1 MDTLRPEVNP
11 GERLAH
17 LQTKG
22 GGFRLR
28 DRARFRLSGPDA
40 ARYLNGQVTRDV
52 QRLSG
57 GGTACL
63 LSPKGKLVSLVWILP
78 ESGGFL
84 VDAPGELASEV
95 GARLERYL
103 IADDATL
110 EDVSSGDPGWHVFG
124 GTSQGGVLR
133 IGLPGEDVP
142 ELPEGVLEATPE
154 EIELLRI
161 RQGMPV
167 WGRELTPDTLV
178 QEARLERFAVD
189 FDKGCYV
196 GQEVVSRLKS
206 VGRVNRRLAL
216 LRGACEAQAG
226 SQLLVDGAT
235 AGEITSSAFDFEL
248 SQTVALGYVL
258 RTFEGAGSFRVCD
271 ATGKETG
278 SLEQCDF
285 PN

>member
-1 MDTLRPEVNP
+1 MSP

-17 LQTKG
+17 FRTNG
-22 GGFRLR
+22 GYFRLGA
-28 DRARFRLSGPDA
+28 RARFRLSGPDA

-52 QRLSG
+52 QRMAG

-63 LSPKGKLVSLVWILP
+63 LNPKGKLVSLVWISP
-78 ESGGFL
+78 VSGGFL
-84 VDAPGELASEV
+84 IDAPAELATEV
-95 GARLERYL
+95 NARLERYL

-110 EDVSSGDPGWHVFG
+110 EDVSSEDSGWHVFG
-124 GTSQGGVLR
+124 GISQGGVVR
-133 IGLPGEDVP
+133 IGLAGDDVREVP
-142 ELPEGVLEATPE
+142 QGVLEATPE

-178 QEARLERFAVD
+178 QEARLEGFAVD

-206 VGRVNRRLAL
+206 VGRVNRRLTL
-216 LRGACEAQAG
+216 LRGDCEAGAG
-226 SQLLVDGAT
+226 SRLVVDGAT
-235 AGEITSSAFDFEL
+235 AGEITSSALDFEL

-258 RTFEGAGSFRVCD
+258 RAFEGAGSFRVCD
-271 ATGKETG
+271 ATGKESG
-278 SLEQCDF
+278 ILEQCDF